1 MANETDYVGDRS
13 DDSSLKTIV
22 IINCVLNAPLMLIS
36 IIGNTLVLAAMLKT
50 PSLLLPSMILL
61 CSLAFADLLVALV
74 EQPLYIINEI
84 TKNSLFRVSTTMAFV
99 ACGVSLLT
107 ITAVSVDRFLVL
119 LYHMRYPY
127 LMATHRAM
135 YTSATVW
142 LITFLLS
149 FINFLNLIAF

>member
-1 MANETDYVGDRS
+1 MANETVNKAGRS
-13 DDSSLKTIV
+13 NYSSLETIV
-22 IINCVLNAPLMLIS
+22 IINCVLNAPLRLIS
-36 IIGNTLVLAAMLKT
+36 NIGNTLVLAAMLKT

-107 ITAVSVDRFLVL
+107 
-119 LYHMRYPY
+119 M
-127 LMATHRAM
+127 
-135 YTSATVW
+135 TVW
-142 LITFLLS
+142 IGSWFFFITCD
-149 FINFLNLIAF
+149 IQI